1 MTAAT
6 MNRYLIGVLYYGGID
21 REHQKCVEA
30 LARHPRIFDVFDL
43 SGCPYI
49 DQGRSL
55 IATKVLDTPEIG
67 GLLFIDHD
75 MIFDVAEAL
84 KVIDA
89 ADACQ
94 GVAGAAYSMRRP
106 GRIIGEVDGKK
117 ITADQ
122 KIVFFEGGQS
132 LPASY
137 LGMGMTAIHRSALE
151 RLVHASKARYA
162 RQRAV
167 LEELRSRLHSAFPIA
182 ATDPPAQGADV
193 AGMQAA
199 ALLEE
204 LSDHLEIPRL
214 PRLSTGLN
222 DAPVVP
228 FFSHLQ
234 RLMEMADPQMEG
246 TYFGED
252 VSFCV
257 RCHEA
262 DVPVQV
268 ETRARV
274 FHKGAYLYGIED
286 VGMQVPYCDRLEVVR
301 PKAEPEGAPPAGP
314 AGPKPAFFSTNS
326 DVQEALEGAYG
337 EACISLQPRGSEPLS
352 PAADGFPLSRDPLAV
367 GVEEALS

>member
-1 MTAAT
+1 

-21 REHQKCVEA
+21 REHQKCVQA
-30 LARHPRIFDVFDL
+30 LSQHERIFDVMDL

-49 DQGRSL
+49 DQGRSM
-55 IATKVLDTPEIG
+55 IATKVLDSPEIG

-75 MIFDVAEAL
+75 MIFEVAEAL

-89 ADACQ
+89 AEACQ

-117 ITADQ
+117 LSEGQ
-122 KIVFFEGGQS
+122 KVVFFDGGQS

-137 LGMGMTAIHRSALE
+137 LGMGMTAMHRSALE
-151 RLVHASKARYA
+151 TLV
-162 RQRAV
+162 
-167 LEELRSRLHSAFPIA
+167 LRSQKKYERQQEVLGQLRQLLGSM
-182 ATDPPAQGADV
+182 ATASLLEGEQSR
-193 AGMQAA
+193 

-204 LSDHLEIPRL
+204 LSQHLQNPDL
-214 PRLSTGLN
+214 PRLTTGLN

-234 RLMEMADPQMEG
+234 RLMKMDATDG
-246 TYFGED
+246 VYFGED

-262 DVPVQV
+262 EVPLQV

-274 FHKGAYLYGIED
+274 FHRGAYDYGIED
-286 VGMQVPYCDRLEVVR
+286 VGMQVPYCDRLEVVAPKDPSVGAQPR
-301 PKAEPEGAPPAGP
+301 PAY
-314 AGPKPAFFSTNS
+314 FSTNA
-326 DVQEALEGAYG
+326 DVREALEESFG
-337 EACISLQPRGSEPLS
+337 EACISPRPRSV
-352 PAADGFPLSRDPLAV
+352 DPLQ
-367 GVEEALS
+367 GETVESFPESHDPLGAASATVPNGLGASP